1 MKNMKVHAGLLAALF
16 GVAAVLG
23 FGAALPG
30 YSQMVHPVSLL
41 GATGVPHAL
50 AFSLLGFVIPGLLAA
65 VVAVALLQRLPATAS
80 WTLRVGGQMM
90 VLAAMAFAAMGLLPL
105 DGSDIES
112 RASQFHASAWMLWV
126 VAFVPGALML
136 AVGGWKQPPWRSVAV
151 LSLAAALAVAV
162 AAFVLDVLMPVALAQ
177 RLAFASWLLWLALVA
192 RTGPGTRTRH

>member
-1 MKNMKVHAGLLAALF
+1 MKSLKMHAGLLAALLF
-16 GVAAVLG
+16 FAAVLG

-41 GATGVPHAL
+41 GATGVPHA
-50 AFSLLGFVIPGLLAA
+50 FSFNMLGFVIPGILAA
-65 VVAVALLQRLPATAS
+65 GGAVALLQRLPSTAS

-90 VLAAMAFAAMGLLPL
+90 VLAAIAFAAMGLLPL

-136 AVGGWKQPPWRSVAV
+136 AFGGWKQPRWRALAV
-151 LSLAAALAVAV
+151 LSLGAGLWVALA
-162 AAFVLDVLMPVALAQ
+162 AFALEEVMPVALAQ
-177 RLAFASWLLWLALVA
+177 RLAFAGWLLWLALVA
-192 RTGPGTRTRH
+192 RTGPGARG